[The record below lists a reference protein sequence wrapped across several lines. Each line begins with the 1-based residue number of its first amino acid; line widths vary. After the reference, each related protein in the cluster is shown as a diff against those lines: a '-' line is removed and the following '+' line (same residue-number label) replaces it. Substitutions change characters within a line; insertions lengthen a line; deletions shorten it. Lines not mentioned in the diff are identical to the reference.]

1 MATPLVRQAAEI
13 HNRSRGDQPIIAEYL
28 ELYQQ
33 NEVDQI
39 LLPEQTQCLAVKTFL
54 HMCNV
59 KFHLKMRSNAEQMS
73 PSKGLPFIKMG
84 PQIISEFEPIVE
96 HLSLK
101 GVSLSGELS
110 GSQRALLK
118 AYMSLTV
125 NRLHLAE
132 LYITWC
138 DKLTVEEIT
147 KIRYGSPY
155 SWPLTRI
162 LPWLKQ
168 QEVGRYLEAQGW
180 NNKTIDQVYTE
191 VDMCCKALSDKLED
205 QYYFFLDRPT
215 ELDALVFA
223 HLYNLLTT
231 ELTSAKLADIV
242 KKYDNLMRFCERI
255 RQRYFLEG
263 EDGED
268 G

>member
-1 MATPLVRQAAEI
+1 MTTPLVRQAAEI
-13 HNRSRGDQPIIAEYL
+13 MSRGDQPIIADYV

-33 NEVDQI
+33 HQVDQI
-39 LLPEQTQCLAVKTFL
+39 LLPEETQCLAVKTFL

-73 PSKGLPFIKMG
+73 PSGGLPFIKMG
-84 PQIISEFEPIVE
+84 PQIISEFEPIVD

-101 GVSLSGELS
+101 GVNLSRELS

-125 NRLHLAE
+125 NRLYLAE
-132 LYITWC
+132 LYVTWR
-138 DKLTVEEIT
+138 DKLTAEEIT
-147 KIRYGSPY
+147 KVRYGSPY
-155 SWPLTRI
+155 SWPLNKI

-168 QEVGRYLEAQGW
+168 REVETYLQAQGW
-180 NNKTIDQVYTE
+180 YDKTINQVYTE
-191 VDMCCKALSDKLED
+191 VDLCCKALSDKLED
-205 QYYFFLDRPT
+205 QYYFFMDRPT

-223 HLYNLLTT
+223 HLHNLLNT

-242 KKYDNLMRFCERI
+242 RKHDNLMQFCERI
-255 RQRYFLEG
+255 RERYFPDGGNE
-263 EDGED
+263 EDS
-268 G
+268 